1 MAKGKLIVIESGSDA
16 SGKATQT
23 EKLYNRLLEEGY
35 KVRTVS
41 FPSYDKEHSSLVKMY
56 LNGDFGKK
64 AEDVDCYVASTFFT
78 VDRYASYKTLWG
90 SFYEEGGIILCDR
103 YTTSNMVHQAAKLT
117 EGEKDKFLEWLWD
130 FEFNLYKLPKPD
142 LVLFLNVTPKV
153 TASLMQNRPS
163 KIDGGNQKDIHE
175 RDEEYLRKSY
185 ENALYVANK
194 YNWTKINC
202 VLNEKMRT
210 IDSIHEELL
219 IKAKEIL

>member
-163 KIDGGNQKDIHE
+163 KIDGGSQKDIHE